1 MRNAVVVFGMTRGEI
16 YALLLGK
23 ACPDGKLTDYVKANA
38 ILKSKAHKLLVL
50 INQEDDYKPDEY
62 FLQML
67 DLGIPLDEDGILEI
81 LVNHGYDRV
90 LAPYD
95 DFRPSFIFNLTGVLR
110 SIRLASI

>member
-1 MRNAVVVFGMTRGEI
+1 MDRGEI
-16 YALLLGK
+16 YALLLDR

-38 ILKSKAHKLLVL
+38 ILKSKAQKLLVL
-50 INQEDDYKPDEY
+50 SNQEDEYKPEEY

-81 LVNHGYDRV
+81 LVNHGYDRE

-95 DFRPSFIFNLTGVLR
+95 DFRPAFIFNLAGVLR
-110 SIRLASI
+110 SIRLTSI